1 MRAAYALVLAL
12 LSPVLILPVGAHLSL
27 CVRPLLPAA
36 ALEPCGAPARVRCCC
51 LPQDTPPAAPVQPA
65 RQASDC
71 DCCVTVPL
79 ANQTGSTPDSA
90 PGQHLAIADG
100 GPPPGL
106 SCLPRP
112 QRAFVSCERA
122 RERAPPGS
130 DRLLPLLI

>member
-12 LSPVLILPVGAHLSL
+12 LSPVLVLPVGAHLSM

-36 ALEPCGAPARVRCCC
+36 ALESCDASTRVRCCC
-51 LPQDTPPAAPVQPA
+51 APQEPPPAAPALPV

-79 ANQTGSTPDSA
+79 ANQAGSVPDSA
-90 PGQHLAIADG
+90 PGQHPALADG
-100 GPPPGL
+100 GPPPG
-106 SCLPRP
+106 SAWVSRP
-112 QRAFVSCERA
+112 KRAAVPCE
-122 RERAPPGS
+122 RERAPPGE